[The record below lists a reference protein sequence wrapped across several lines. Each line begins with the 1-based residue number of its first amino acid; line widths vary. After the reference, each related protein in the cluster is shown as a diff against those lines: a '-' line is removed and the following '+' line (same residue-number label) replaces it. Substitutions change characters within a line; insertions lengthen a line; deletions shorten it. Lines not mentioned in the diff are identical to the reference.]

1 MSLLSHLSQKEIESC
16 EIVSL
21 DKEEIVLRES
31 EPCRGVYLLK
41 SGRIKISSFTLDGNE
56 IVYNLIEGD
65 GIFGNNLV
73 FASDN
78 RIRGNAIAL
87 EKTELVY
94 IPKENLKEILM
105 SNGEFLEEYL
115 KAQADFGKELNL
127 KIKILSF
134 DSAKE
139 RLDFYLSQKEGKI
152 VFRSVTELADRLFMK
167 RETLSRLIHEEEK
180 QGRIIL
186 QKNLII
192 SVNENGR

>member
-16 EIVSL
+16 ETVSL

-31 EPCRGVYLLK
+31 EHCRGVYLLK

-139 RLDFYLSQKEGKI
+139 RFDFYLSQKEGKI
-152 VFRSVTELADRLFMK
+152 AFRSVTELADRLFMK
-167 RETLSRLIHEEEK
+167 RETLSRLIHEEER
-180 QGRIIL
+180 QGRIQI
-186 QKNLII
+186 QNNSII
-192 SVNENGR
+192 SVNENGK